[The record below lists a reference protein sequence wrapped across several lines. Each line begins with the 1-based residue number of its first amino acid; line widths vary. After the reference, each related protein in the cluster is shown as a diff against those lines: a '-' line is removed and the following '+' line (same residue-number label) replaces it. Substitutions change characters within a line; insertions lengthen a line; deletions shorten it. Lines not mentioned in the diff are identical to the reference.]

1 MVHLAILREYKLTLW
16 PNYYFPPSFLIGF
29 PYHLCRNR
37 NINSGCFVRRWVGL
51 GVYQLCKWSEY
62 EIKLENDAEVIST
75 KISQLYRLTL
85 THFMEQI
92 NAMMEGKSILSTE
105 IKQQSKSCD
114 V

>member
-1 MVHLAILREYKLTLW
+1 MAKLLFPSLISDRFSLTSVQKQKYKLRVFCVTL
-16 PNYYFPPSFLIGF
+16 S
-29 PYHLCRNR
+29 C
-37 NINSGCFVRRWVGL
+37 VGL

-105 IKQQSKSCD
+105 IKQQSKSRD